1 MGVAQKLDLLNE
13 VLQGD
18 VEEGAGSSII
28 QEVKDGIRRGK
39 GKVGRPRQSDR

>member
-13 VLQGD
+13 ALQC
-18 VEEGAGSSII
+18 EEEESATSTLI